1 MDSFKTI
8 WHNEELISKPSSFCQ
23 LRYTH
28 IRDCKNLTAVFP
40 STLVER
46 FQNNLKTAAIHSCPS
61 VELIFETA
69 VAAATAAAAAG
80 AKKKKYNP
88 AAVMLHE
95 LEDLLL
101 DDLPKLKHMLDYD
114 SHALV
119 GFPNLEKIFFKG
131 CHSLTYFLPFATAR
145 NLLKLKSL
153 TLGKSNNI
161 LEVVADG
168 DRGGWRH
175 YNLKTVAR
183 GLLQLQE
190 IDIYDCTVLEELIA
204 GGEVLEED
212 ETLPPED
219 QLLFPWLISLKFRI
233 LPNLKRLFPINYS
246 MEWSLLKNLFAY
258 ECGQLKI
265 FASELRPRSEE
276 DDIDS
281 QQALLSI
288 EQVIPNLEP
297 LGLGSEDVLTIMDSD
312 FPNDIFRS
320 LKILSLASIQDGS
333 TGFPSK
339 FLLDRFPDSTT

>member
-1 MDSFKTI
+1 MEIAEWVMMEAIIIMEEKEGQMMD
-8 WHNEELISKPSSFCQ
+8 
-23 LRYTH
+23 
-28 IRDCKNLTAVFP
+28 
-40 STLVER
+40 TLV
-46 FQNNLKTAAIHSCPS
+46 FQSLSSVVLKKMSC
-61 VELIFETA
+61 L
-69 VAAATAAAAAG
+69 ATAAHGKYSISFPHLKKLSIEECPKMRAFSMQEYSVPSEGGEHLSEENAATVASLSFFNQ
-80 AKKKKYNP
+80 K
-88 AAVMLHE
+88 VE
-95 LEDLLL
+95 L
-101 DDLPKLKHMLDYD
+101 PR
-114 SHALV
+114 
-119 GFPNLEKIFFKG
+119 LEKIYLQG
-131 CHSLTYFLPFATAR
+131 LG
-145 NLLKLKSL
+145 NLQKLWDDERPS
-153 TLGKSNNI
+153 
-161 LEVVADG
+161 
-168 DRGGWRH
+168 GWRH